1 MARGITNTAAAQRG
15 EQIEQAHQAVPAERN
30 GIPFTVEQSEIL
42 GQVYRLILEWG
53 KNDKRPIATPI
64 AQQES

>member
-15 EQIEQAHQAVPAERN
+15 EQIEQAHQAVPVERN

-42 GQVYRLILEWG
+42 GQVYRLILGWG
-53 KNDKRPIATPI
+53 KNDMQPGAAVTARK
-64 AQQES
+64 ES